1 MSRISTHVLDISRGA
16 PGSGLNATL
25 EFKTSAGW
33 QVQGSGTTDND
44 GRIEN
49 LHSEGA
55 LTMGLYR
62 LTFDTDSYFRFMR
75 QKSFFPQVVI
85 IFEVSQVEENYH
97 LPLLLNT
104 FGYTTYRG
112 S

>member
-1 MSRISTHVLDISRGA
+1 MGKISTHVLDISRGT

-25 EFKTSAGW
+25 EFKTPAGW
-33 QVQGSGTTDND
+33 VIRGSGTTGVD
-44 GRIEN
+44 GRIED
-49 LHSEGA
+49 LHSEDA
-55 LTMGLYR
+55 FKLGLYR
-62 LTFDTDSYFRFMR
+62 LTFDTDSYFRSMH

-85 IFEVSQVEENYH
+85 TFEVSQAKENYH